1 MTATT
6 IRPTNRTSNDWFR
19 ELLRLSRP
27 AANGTEL
34 TIIRNDAGITVFRT
48 NADRIEADSVY
59 RTIDQA
65 YTAVRSILTAHPDY
79 GFYIV

>member
-1 MTATT
+1 M
-6 IRPTNRTSNDWFR
+6 
-19 ELLRLSRP
+19 
-27 AANGTEL
+27 EL

-48 NADRIEADSVY
+48 TADRIEADSVY

-65 YTAVRSILTAHPDY
+65 YNAVRSMLHAHPDY